1 MSTNRER
8 KGEREPIEG
17 ETECNGMEE
26 KDKWKGNEEVRETDG
41 EMEGFG
47 ISMLCQQLGKEG
59 WMGNK
64 TKVLNGEKRVY
75 TGRIYWGDP

>member
-1 MSTNRER
+1 M
-8 KGEREPIEG
+8 
-17 ETECNGMEE
+17 
-26 KDKWKGNEEVRETDG
+26 RETDG

-75 TGRIYWGDP
+75 TGRIY